1 MHEGGY
7 KQWAW
12 LQMWRSTSHCYL
24 HFVVHFFFALHLL
37 LSKSLTNQK
46 ASWEDLP
53 SKDKVHHKVQITI
66 HSMILFFFKGGKKFL
81 CNIFI
86 KLLQKI

>member
-1 MHEGGY
+1 MHEEGGY

-53 SKDKVHHKVQITI
+53 SKDEVHHERYFWI
-66 HSMILFFFKGGKKFL
+66 
-81 CNIFI
+81 IF
-86 KLLQKI
+86 